1 MVPYIIKYVNICRN
15 TIFNIRGLKYMI
27 EIIDFISNILL
38 NSILEESYV
47 VIATLILL
55 RMSNM
60 IVFNKKIVISVLTPA
75 VISNVLRYF
84 FSIDMTIVFIV
95 FVFIMVLMICLLY
108 NQRTLK
114 RIFAVFTCVSVA
126 CMSNAML
133 EIVNY
138 KIIMLCTNINE
149 VNFKDNII
157 NAFVSSLP
165 IRVVELGII
174 VIYLRKKKYF
184 DEKISTNIWK
194 TLIKDEEIGLFSLIA
209 SVFNIIWIVASV
221 KIFILDKFLI
231 NSSLETQ
238 TSLLILMGVIVV
250 PIIIYICL
258 FFSVYNIHAREAYI
272 EKLNGDLIKARE
284 NLAKNE
290 IHRDNFNGNY

>member
-1 MVPYIIKYVNICRN
+1 
-15 TIFNIRGLKYMI
+15 MI

-75 VISNVLRYF
+75 VVSNMLRYF
-84 FSIDMTIVFIV
+84 FSVDMTIIFISFV
-95 FVFIMVLMICLLY
+95 FVMVLIICLLY
-108 NQRTLK
+108 NQKTLK
-114 RIFAVFTCVSVA
+114 RIFAVFTFVSVA
-126 CMSNAML
+126 CISNAML

-138 KIIMLCTNINE
+138 KVIMLCTNLNE
-149 VNFKDNII
+149 FNLKDNII
-157 NAFVSSLP
+157 NAFVGSLP

-174 VIYLRKKKYF
+174 ILYLRKQKYF
-184 DEKISTNIWK
+184 DEKINTNIWK
-194 TLIKDEEIGLFSLIA
+194 TLIKDEELGLFSLIA
-209 SVFNIIWIVASV
+209 SVFNIIWIVAAV
-221 KIFILDKFLI
+221 KIFVLDKFLI

-238 TSLLILMGVIVV
+238 TTLLILMGVIVV

-258 FFSVYNIHAREAYI
+258 FFSVYNIQAREAYI
-272 EKLNGDLIKARE
+272 ERLNTDLIKARE

>member
-1 MVPYIIKYVNICRN
+1 
-15 TIFNIRGLKYMI
+15 MI
-27 EIIDFISNILL
+27 EIIDFFYNILL
-38 NSILEESYV
+38 NSIMEESYV

-55 RMSNM
+55 RMSDM
-60 IVFNKKIVISVLTPA
+60 IVFNKKIVISVLAPA
-75 VISNVLRYF
+75 VISNMLRYF
-84 FSIDMTIVFIV
+84 FSVDMTIVFIV
-95 FVFIMVLMICLLY
+95 FVFIMVLTICLLY
-108 NQRTLK
+108 NQKTLK

-138 KIIMLCTNINE
+138 KVIMLCTNINE
-149 VNFKDNII
+149 VNLKDNII

-174 VIYLRKKKYF
+174 ILYLRKKKYF
-184 DEKISTNIWK
+184 DEKINTNMWK
-194 TLIKDEEIGLFSLIA
+194 IVLKDEELGLFSLIA

-221 KIFILDKFLI
+221 KIFVLDKFLI
-231 NSSLETQ
+231 NSSLDTQ

-258 FFSVYNIHAREAYI
+258 FFSVYNIQAREAYI
-272 EKLNGDLIKARE
+272 ERLNRDLIKARE

-290 IHRDNFNGNY
+290 THRDNFNGNN

>member
-1 MVPYIIKYVNICRN
+1 
-15 TIFNIRGLKYMI
+15 MI
-27 EIIDFISNILL
+27 EIIDFFFNILL
-38 NSILEESYV
+38 NSIMEESYV

-55 RMSNM
+55 RMSKM
-60 IVFNKKIVISVLTPA
+60 IVFNKKIVISVLAPA
-75 VISNVLRYF
+75 VISNILRYF
-84 FSIDMTIVFIV
+84 FNVDMTIVFIV
-95 FVFIMVLMICLLY
+95 FVFIMVLIICFLY
-108 NQRTLK
+108 NQKTLK

-138 KIIMLCTNINE
+138 KVIMLCTNINE
-149 VNFKDNII
+149 VNLKENVI

-174 VIYLRKKKYF
+174 IIYLRKQKYF
-184 DEKISTNIWK
+184 DEKINTNIWK
-194 TLIKDEEIGLFSLIA
+194 IVLKDEELGLFSLIA

-231 NSSLETQ
+231 NSSLDTQ

-258 FFSVYNIHAREAYI
+258 FFSVYNIQAREAYI
-272 EKLNGDLIKARE
+272 ERLNRDLIKARE

-290 IHRDNFNGNY
+290 THRDNFNGNY

>member
-1 MVPYIIKYVNICRN
+1 
-15 TIFNIRGLKYMI
+15 MI
-27 EIIDFISNILL
+27 EIIDFFYNILL
-38 NSILEESYV
+38 NSIMEESYV

-55 RMSNM
+55 RMSDM
-60 IVFNKKIVISVLTPA
+60 IVFNKKIVISVLAPA
-75 VISNVLRYF
+75 VISNMLRYF
-84 FSIDMTIVFIV
+84 FSVDMTIVFIV
-95 FVFIMVLMICLLY
+95 FVFIMVLTICLLY
-108 NQRTLK
+108 SQKTLK

-138 KIIMLCTNINE
+138 KVIMLCTNINE
-149 VNFKDNII
+149 VNLKDNII

-174 VIYLRKKKYF
+174 ILYLRKKKYF
-184 DEKISTNIWK
+184 DEKINTNMWK
-194 TLIKDEEIGLFSLIA
+194 IVLKDEELGLFSLIA

-221 KIFILDKFLI
+221 KIFVLDKFLI
-231 NSSLETQ
+231 NSSLDTQ

-258 FFSVYNIHAREAYI
+258 FFSVYNIQAREAYI
-272 EKLNGDLIKARE
+272 ERLNRDLIKARE

-290 IHRDNFNGNY
+290 THRDNFNGNN

>member
-1 MVPYIIKYVNICRN
+1 MNE
-15 TIFNIRGLKYMI
+15 F
-27 EIIDFISNILL
+27 IDFLSNILL

-55 RMSNM
+55 RMPNM
-60 IVFNKKIVISVLTPA
+60 IAFNKKIVISILVPA

-95 FVFIMVLMICLLY
+95 FVFIMVLIVCLLY
-108 NQRTLK
+108 SQKTLK
-114 RIFAVFTCVSVA
+114 RIFAVFSFVSVA

-133 EIVNY
+133 EIINY
-138 KIIMLCTNINE
+138 KVIMLCTNMNE
-149 VNFKDNII
+149 FNLKDNIV

-174 VIYLRKKKYF
+174 VIYLRKRKYF
-184 DEKISTNIWK
+184 DEKINTNIWR
-194 TLIKDEEIGLFSLIA
+194 TLIKDEELGLFSLIA
-209 SVFNIIWIVASV
+209 SIFNIIWIVAAV
-221 KIFILDKFLI
+221 KIFVLDKFLI

-238 TSLLILMGVIVV
+238 TTLLILMGVIVV

-258 FFSVYNIHAREAYI
+258 FFSVYNIQAREAYI
-272 EKLNGDLIKARE
+272 ERLNTDLIKARE

-290 IHRDNFNGNY
+290 IHRDNYKGNY

>member
-1 MVPYIIKYVNICRN
+1 
-15 TIFNIRGLKYMI
+15 MI
-27 EIIDFISNILL
+27 EIIDFLLNILL
-38 NSILEESYV
+38 NSVMEESYV
-47 VIATLILL
+47 IIATLILL
-55 RMSNM
+55 RMSDM
-60 IVFNKKIVISVLTPA
+60 IVFNKKMVISVLVPA
-75 VISNVLRYF
+75 VISNMLRYF
-84 FSIDMTIVFIV
+84 FSVDMTIVFIV
-95 FVFIMVLMICLLY
+95 FIFIMILIICLLY
-108 NQRTLK
+108 NQKTLK

-138 KIIMLCTNINE
+138 KVIMLCTNINE
-149 VNFKDNII
+149 VNLKENII

-174 VIYLRKKKYF
+174 ILYLRKKKYF
-184 DEKISTNIWK
+184 EEKINTSIWK
-194 TLIKDEEIGLFSLIA
+194 MVLKDEELGLFSLIA

-231 NSSLETQ
+231 NSSLDTQ

-258 FFSVYNIHAREAYI
+258 FFSVYNIQAREAYI
-272 EKLNGDLIKARE
+272 ESLNRDLIKARE

-290 IHRDNFNGNY
+290 THRDNYNGNN

>member
-1 MVPYIIKYVNICRN
+1 
-15 TIFNIRGLKYMI
+15 MI
-27 EIIDFISNILL
+27 EIIDFFSNILL
-38 NSILEESYV
+38 NSIMEESYV

-60 IVFNKKIVISVLTPA
+60 IVFNKKMMISVLAPA
-75 VISNVLRYF
+75 VISNILRYF
-84 FSIDMTIVFIV
+84 FNVDMTIVFIV
-95 FVFIMVLMICLLY
+95 FIFIMVLIICLLY
-108 NQRTLK
+108 NKKTLK

-138 KIIMLCTNINE
+138 KVIMLCTNINE
-149 VNFKDNII
+149 VNLKENVI

-165 IRVVELGII
+165 IRAVELGII
-174 VIYLRKKKYF
+174 IIYLRKQKYF
-184 DEKISTNIWK
+184 DEKINTSMWRIV
-194 TLIKDEEIGLFSLIA
+194 LKDEELGLFSLIA
-209 SVFNIIWIVASV
+209 SVFNMIWIVASV

-231 NSSLETQ
+231 NSSLKTQ

-250 PIIIYICL
+250 PIMIYIC
-258 FFSVYNIHAREAYI
+258 FFFAVYNIQAREVYI
-272 EKLNGDLIKARE
+272 ERLNTDLIKARE

-290 IHRDNFNGNY
+290 THRDNYNSNN

>member
-1 MVPYIIKYVNICRN
+1 
-15 TIFNIRGLKYMI
+15 MI

-60 IVFNKKIVISVLTPA
+60 IVFSKKIVISVLTPA
-75 VISNVLRYF
+75 VVSNMLRYF
-84 FSIDMTIVFIV
+84 FSVDMTIIFISFV
-95 FVFIMVLMICLLY
+95 FVMVLIICLLY
-108 NQRTLK
+108 NQKTLK
-114 RIFAVFTCVSVA
+114 RIFAVFTFVSVA
-126 CMSNAML
+126 CISNAML

-138 KIIMLCTNINE
+138 KVIMLCTNLNE
-149 VNFKDNII
+149 FNLKDNII
-157 NAFVSSLP
+157 NAFVGSLP

-174 VIYLRKKKYF
+174 ILYLRKQKYF
-184 DEKISTNIWK
+184 DEKINTNIWK
-194 TLIKDEEIGLFSLIA
+194 TLIKDEELGLFSLIA
-209 SVFNIIWIVASV
+209 SVFNIIWIVAAV
-221 KIFILDKFLI
+221 KIFVLDKFLI

-238 TSLLILMGVIVV
+238 TTLLILMGVIVV

-258 FFSVYNIHAREAYI
+258 FFSVYNIQAREAYI
-272 EKLNGDLIKARE
+272 ERLNTDLIKARE